1 MEILFWVKLRHIG
14 YEASF
19 LPAAICRQFLAGRTP
34 HLAEQ
39 ALRPLG
45 GIPLFGVPL
54 SRGVSESGKNDA

>member
-1 MEILFWVKLRHIG
+1 MRLRF
-14 YEASF
+14 F
-19 LPAAICRQFLAGRTP
+19 LPQSAGSFWQGRTP